1 MNYPGALRYP
11 VFQPFHLGQLRGVV
25 LPPREMLLGPWL
37 REGSLSLLHGARG
50 VGKTHVAL
58 AIAHAVATG
67 TGLFGWDAPVPRR
80 VLFIDGEMTLH
91 DLQRAARALPVSEH
105 DANLALIAN
114 DGEADPV
121 DLAHA
126 PHRERLEPHLE
137 GVALIVVDNLAT
149 LTQGGSENTAESW
162 APLEH
167 WALGQRRANRAILFV
182 HNSGRLG
189 QPRGTSRRE
198 DRMDTILGLRP
209 AQGEVRGEDGGSAG
223 FEVHVEKHRGSLP
236 AGAFPLRAWLSAEG
250 WRCAKLEDGPRRE
263 VVSLSLAGHSVRA
276 IASLLGVA
284 PSNVYRLQQVARRCG
299 ELPAVAPVSPVSA
312 VSGVPNDG

>member
-1 MNYPGALRYP
+1 MNYPGAVRYP
-11 VFQPFHLGQLRGVV
+11 VFRPFHLGQLRAAA
-25 LPPREMLLGPWL
+25 LPPRGALLGPWL
-37 REGSLSLLHGARG
+37 REGSLSLLHGSRG

-67 TGLFGWDAPVPRR
+67 TELFGWAAPAPRR
-80 VLFIDGEMTLH
+80 VLFIDGEMTID
-91 DLQRAARALPVSEH
+91 DLQRVARALPVSEH

-114 DGEADPV
+114 DDEADPV

-149 LTQGGSENTAESW
+149 LMQGGSENAADSW
-162 APLEH
+162 APLER
-167 WALGQRRANRAILFV
+167 WALRQRRANRAILFV

-209 AQGEVRGEDGGSAG
+209 APGESGATG

-236 AGAFPLRAWLSAEG
+236 AGAFPLRAWLSPEG
-250 WRCAKLEDGPRRE
+250 WRCAKLEDGPRQE
-263 VVSLSLAGHSVRA
+263 VVALSQSGHSVRA
-276 IASLLGVA
+276 IASLLGMA
-284 PSNVYRLQQVARRCG
+284 ASNVYRLQQAARRCG
-299 ELPAVAPVSPVSA
+299 ELPAVVPVSPVSA
-312 VSGVPNDG
+312 VSAVPNDG